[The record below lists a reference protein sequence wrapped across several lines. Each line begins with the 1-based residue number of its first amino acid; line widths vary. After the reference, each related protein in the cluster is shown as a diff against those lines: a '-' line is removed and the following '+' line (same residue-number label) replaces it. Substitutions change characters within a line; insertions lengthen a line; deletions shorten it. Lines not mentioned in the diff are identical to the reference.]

1 MLQRIGGLRIG
12 ARALRITLAAALLS
26 VAAGEESCD
35 ALSDI
40 MARLNPGF
48 WAPSFVFR
56 SLWVRPG
63 AIHPPNL
70 TRAAKH
76 AELSQV
82 CNAAPFRADKFEW
95 QKPTSD
101 GGDWIATTAS
111 KPMSIN
117 IDGVDCELTGLA
129 ITTLGWPSL
138 RLQFEECPRKTA
150 VEVPLVN
157 ASSGMKLVHWMCQVT
172 VASSLCKHAAS
183 KLTPP
188 DTTTNW
194 ASQGVLDLSH
204 VATAASHGATRMQIY
219 ENCYENLDWF
229 VINTP
234 LAVDASEWNM
244 LLSLRSVL
252 VPTLQSS
259 VKIKANI
266 VVETVCMP
274 DCNGQMAANCHKR
287 QPEAQHTIM
296 TDLSSADWTDATT
309 FEGFV
314 ADSSDVE
321 VLPYLAGLLGSTFL
335 LGCILSACMSA
346 CCSPGA
352 AQLPEKRIKKV
363 VMSYHDGTETSQ
375 NLY

>member
-1 MLQRIGGLRIG
+1 MLLRL
-12 ARALRITLAAALLS
+12 ALAAACFRAG
-26 VAAGEESCD
+26 AATEASCE
-35 ALSDI
+35 ALSDT

-70 TRAAKH
+70 TRAAQR
-76 AELSQV
+76 AELAQV
-82 CNAAPFRADKFEW
+82 CDAAPFRADKFEW

-101 GGDWIATTAS
+101 GGDWIATTIS

-117 IDGVDCELTGLA
+117 IDGISCPLTGLA
-129 ITTLGWPSL
+129 VTTLGWPSL

-157 ASSGMKLVHWMCQVT
+157 ATSGMKLVHWMCQVT
-172 VASSLCKHAAS
+172 AASGLCKHAAT
-183 KLTPP
+183 KLSPP

-244 LLSLRSVL
+244 LLALRSVL
-252 VPTLQSS
+252 VPSLQSS
-259 VKIKANI
+259 VRIKANI

-274 DCNGQMAANCHKR
+274 DCSGQMADNCHKR
-287 QPEAQHTIM
+287 EPEAPHTIM
-296 TDLSSADWTDATT
+296 TDLPSADWTDAAT

-314 ADSSDVE
+314 ADSSDTE
-321 VLPYLAGLLGSTFL
+321 VLPWLLLLLGSAFL
-335 LGCILSACMSA
+335 LGFALLAIMSA
-346 CCSPGA
+346 CCCRPKP
-352 AQLPEKRIKKV
+352 AQMPEKRLKKV
-363 VMSYHDGTETSQ
+363 AVVYHDGTETSQ